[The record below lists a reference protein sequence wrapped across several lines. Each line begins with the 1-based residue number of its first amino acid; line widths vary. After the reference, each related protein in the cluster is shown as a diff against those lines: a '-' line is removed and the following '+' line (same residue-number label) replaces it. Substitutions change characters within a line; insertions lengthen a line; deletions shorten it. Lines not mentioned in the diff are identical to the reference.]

1 MRRRRGDQEEP
12 DGEVYKKKVDYT
24 YSMQKFQKKQ
34 QCLVIVIWVIKRI
47 EDGMHLKIQYY
58 FIFFKLMPC

>member
-24 YSMQKFQKKQ
+24 YSM
-34 QCLVIVIWVIKRI
+34 
-47 EDGMHLKIQYY
+47 
-58 FIFFKLMPC
+58 